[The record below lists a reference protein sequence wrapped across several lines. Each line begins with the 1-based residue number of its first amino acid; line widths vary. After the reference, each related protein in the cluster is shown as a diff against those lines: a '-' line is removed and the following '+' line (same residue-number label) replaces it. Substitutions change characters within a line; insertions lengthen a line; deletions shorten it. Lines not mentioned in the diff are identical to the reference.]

1 MTLGERL
8 RALRGER
15 TQKEIADKLGISRA
29 RYSHYE
35 TDHVQPDHE
44 LLYRMSE
51 VYEVSIDY
59 LLGRM
64 AAAEG
69 ISKEEALLIE
79 ELRQL
84 SEEDMT
90 IIRSIINRL
99 TK

>member
-8 RALRGER
+8 RQLRGER
-15 TQKEIADKLGISRA
+15 MQKEIADKLGISRA

-35 TDHVQPDHE
+35 RDHVQPDHE
-44 LLYRMSE
+44 LLYKMSE
-51 VYEVSIDY
+51 VFETSIDH

-69 ISKEEALLIE
+69 ISREEATIIE

-90 IIRSIINRL
+90 IIRSLINRF